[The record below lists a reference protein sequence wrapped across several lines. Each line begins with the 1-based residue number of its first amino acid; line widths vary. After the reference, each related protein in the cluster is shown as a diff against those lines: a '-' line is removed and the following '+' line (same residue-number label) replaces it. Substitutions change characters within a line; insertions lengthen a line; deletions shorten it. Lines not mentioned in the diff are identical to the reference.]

1 MNLFRLAD
9 PFQIV
14 PGVAPIS
21 VGAPHHGTRPHVD
34 ADLGTGPIALAL
46 ASRLAGRAV
55 VVSDMRRMVDANK
68 SPLRFGKTVRSVAVR
83 YQNELFWGM
92 PRLVIEIHGHVSGK
106 YDVEISTG
114 FSLDSTAKGDASYL
128 ERLQLL
134 KETLPGA
141 IASRIGIRP
150 SVGIYPLDQDVRKT
164 ATDTFTF
171 QKIRRARNLAGL
183 DWHGLHIELCASL
196 RTSKAAQSPAYIA
209 SLARVL
215 ALAISAAF
223 VNPISAAGLIP
234 THTDF
239 DEIQPDRIC
248 GRPFKALPAPDKYN
262 SQEVVLLHPGD
273 LESIG
278 ALDGDA
284 LILYSGKDSIRVIAI
299 SSLTVRSKHVALP
312 ARLSGQ
318 ISLQKH
324 QMVMINRPQ
333 ASLPGGVK
341 PSAFFAAGEIHPGR
355 DPQLW
360 LSPAE
365 ASRLGLFAGDNLR
378 IQGQPGRLQYDP
390 ALPVRVSAISSSL
403 ADRLTITIGE
413 VVEIEKAGGKL

>member
-9 PFQIV
+9 PFQVV

-46 ASRLAGRAV
+46 ASQLTGRAV
-55 VVSDMRRMVDANK
+55 VVSDMRRVVDANK
-68 SPLRFGKTVRSVAVR
+68 SPLRFGKTARSVAVR

-92 PRLVIEIHGHVSGK
+92 PCLVIEIHGHVSGK

-114 FSLDSTAKGDASYL
+114 FSLDSTAEGDASYL
-128 ERLQLL
+128 KRLQIL
-134 KETLPGA
+134 KESLPGA

-150 SVGIYPLDQDVRKT
+150 SVGIYPLDQDVCKT

-183 DWHGLHIELCASL
+183 DWFGLHIELCAGL

-209 SLARVL
+209 SLAKAL

-223 VNPISAAGLIP
+223 GNPISAVGLIP
-234 THTDF
+234 THSDF
-239 DEIQPDRIC
+239 DQIKRDRTC
-248 GRPFKALPAPDKYN
+248 CRPFKAMPAPDKYN
-262 SQEVVLLHPGD
+262 SQEVILLHPGD
-273 LESIG
+273 LESMG

-284 LILYSGKDSIRVIAI
+284 LILNNGDDSIRVIAI
-299 SSLTVRSKHVALP
+299 SSLTVRSNHIALP
-312 ARLSGQ
+312 ARLRGQ

-324 QMVMINRPQ
+324 QMVMISRPK
-333 ASLPGGVK
+333 ATLPDMVK

-365 ASRLGLFAGDNLR
+365 ASQLGLFAGDRLR
-378 IQGQPGRLQYDP
+378 VQGQPISLQHDP